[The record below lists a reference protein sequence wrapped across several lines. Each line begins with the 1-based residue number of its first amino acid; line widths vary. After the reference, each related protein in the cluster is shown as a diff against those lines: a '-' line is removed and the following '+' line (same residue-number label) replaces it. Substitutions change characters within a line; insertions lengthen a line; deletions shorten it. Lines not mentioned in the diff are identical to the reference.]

1 MKLTESQAREMGM
14 VKDGE
19 GNWIASRARRT
30 MLDES
35 GGSNRGMARAV
46 LHEADRSRPARRT
59 PAQNRVD
66 IISSAIAT
74 GLSVEEA
81 THFYEQ
87 GHRG

>member
-1 MKLTESQAREMGM
+1 MKMTKERAESLGM
-14 VKDGE
+14 TLDSN
-19 GNWIASRARRT
+19 GNWTVSVRAGARRT

-35 GGSNRGMARAV
+35 GGSNRGMARHV
-46 LHEADRSRPARRT
+46 HEADRRRT
-59 PAQNRVD
+59 PAQNRAD